1 MNQYTKEHDVWVQ
14 SLSRNVVKIGVTAY
28 ALEALGNIVAVELPD
43 NGAIVKQG
51 RPIGTIESAKM
62 VSDIYAPTDGE
73 ISQVNQ
79 QLLESP
85 AILNQDNA
93 IWFLEIKVQHPG
105 KLESLLTFEQ
115 YSYWVKGELT

>member
-1 MNQYTKEHDVWVQ
+1 MNQYTKEHVWVQ

-73 ISQVNQ
+73 ISQVN
-79 QLLESP
+79 
-85 AILNQDNA
+85 
-93 IWFLEIKVQHPG
+93 
-105 KLESLLTFEQ
+105 
-115 YSYWVKGELT
+115 